1 MHFKEKRGLAGIF
14 KRSSSIDNLFDE
26 VSVHKDYHID
36 IFPKAF
42 IVLFHMN
49 SQCYSIGN
57 VWSKYLESADLC
69 QDGHLPIFL
78 MVFLMKSSEN
88 VDNGPRNSSFS
99 SLC

>member
-14 KRSSSIDNLFDE
+14 KRSSSIDNLLDE
-26 VSVHKDYHID
+26 VGVHKDYHID

-57 VWSKYLESADLC
+57 VRSNEIS
-69 QDGHLPIFL
+69 
-78 MVFLMKSSEN
+78 
-88 VDNGPRNSSFS
+88 NGKIQLNINQYQ
-99 SLC
+99 